1 MRGSLI
7 LRLLPQIRKL
17 GIEVTTKIMMRKS
30 NLTVKDDNTN
40 DPPIEFFES
49 ENPPKYMN

>member
-1 MRGSLI
+1 MI

-30 NLTVKDDNTN
+30 NCNVKDDKTN
-40 DPPIEFFES
+40 DPPIEVKILQS
-49 ENPPKYMN
+49 I